1 PMALDACEHGT
12 VLRISTTATSLAE
25 TLAMLAGMAPE
36 AWVLSRAANAVIW
49 CALPDHEAGGRL
61 LERLR
66 KGGSKVLVE
75 SAPEGA
81 SVERWAA
88 SGTSALAAMRR
99 VKSALDPQ
107 NVLNRGRLWGKI

>member
-1 PMALDACEHGT
+1 MALEACGQGLA
-12 VLRISTTATSLAE
+12 LRISTTATSLAE

-49 CALPDHEAGGRL
+49 CALPDHEAGGGL

-66 KGGSKVLVE
+66 ESGSKVLVE

-88 SGTSALAAMRR
+88 SGTPLEAMRR

-107 NVLNRGRLWGKI
+107 NILNRDRLWGKI